1 MPYLINYK
9 ITKKMRLKKKKKIPN
24 TNRTTKGKAI
34 VSEEMKSC
42 EANVT

>member
-1 MPYLINYK
+1 MPYLINYQ
-9 ITKKMRLKKKKKIPN
+9 KKKEKGLKKKNPN

-42 EANVT
+42 QANVT